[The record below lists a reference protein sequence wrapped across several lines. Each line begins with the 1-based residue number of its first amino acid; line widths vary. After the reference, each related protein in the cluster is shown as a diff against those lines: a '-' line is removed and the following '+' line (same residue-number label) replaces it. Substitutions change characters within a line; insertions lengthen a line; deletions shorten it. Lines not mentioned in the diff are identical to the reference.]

1 MNWWEIVIQIV
12 SIVLGS
18 VGLFSFIEFM
28 IKRRDEQH
36 SLLKEISK
44 KMDKMEKDNCRTQM
58 LVLMSEY
65 PEEQKELMTI
75 AEHYFHDLHGNW
87 YMTALFRK
95 HLRDSNIT
103 PPVWFRDAFNNSNA
117 AETGGDI

>member
-1 MNWWEIVIQIV
+1 MKWWEILIQV
-12 SIVLGS
+12 ASIVLGS

-58 LVLMSEY
+58 LVLMSDY
-65 PEEQKELMTI
+65 PDEKKELMTI

-95 HLRDSNIT
+95 HLRDCGIT
-103 PPVWFRDAFNNSNA
+103 PPVWFQGAFNGNGDYEA
-117 AETGGDI
+117 GGKK